1 MESPKVGRRTWDR
14 NGRRR
19 FRAWRQFAPNG
30 NRGGT
35 WPSAKLATVSTPEP
49 APAANPCWVLHDGA
63 AGNRRQALALADA
76 LGLPSREWRLQA
88 DPLTRWLA
96 PRQWLGRSG
105 GFGVEFEQALRD
117 SKPDL
122 VIGCGRLAALA
133 TRQARSRGI
142 RAVQI
147 LDPRIDPA
155 HWDLVIAPEHD
166 RLQGPNVLTLLGSLN
181 PVDEAWLAQARLQH
195 PALAALPA
203 PRTAVLLGGP
213 TRVVNFN
220 RGALE
225 VLLAKLEYSLQR
237 DGGSLVICGS
247 RRTPPA
253 WAPLLRERY
262 ASDGHRVWMD
272 ESDGENFYAGALAWA
287 DRIVVSPDS
296 VNMISE
302 ACATALPVSVAEPG
316 RATGRVRRFLDA
328 LLASGRIRA
337 LERDSGHPGS
347 TPLRET
353 ARVAAR
359 VRERLNL
366 R

>member
-1 MESPKVGRRTWDR
+1 MPVVL
-14 NGRRR
+14 
-19 FRAWRQFAPNG
+19 
-30 NRGGT
+30 RG
-35 WPSAKLATVSTPEP
+35 SAKLATVSTP
-49 APAANPCWVLHDGA
+49 APAAADKPCWVLHDGA

-76 LGLPSREWRLQA
+76 LGLAWREWRLQA
-88 DPLTRWLA
+88 DVLTRWMA
-96 PRQWLGRSG
+96 PRQWLERSG
-105 GFGVEFEQALRD
+105 GFGAEFDQALRE
-117 SKPDL
+117 SRPDL

-166 RLQGPNVLTLLGSLN
+166 GLQGPNVLTLCGSLN
-181 PVDEAWLAQARLQH
+181 PVDEAWLAQARLH
-195 PALAALPA
+195 HADLSALPS

-213 TRVVNFN
+213 TRAANFN

-225 VLLAKLEYSLQR
+225 VLLAKLEFQLQR
-237 DGGSLVICGS
+237 DGGSLMICGS

-253 WAPLLRERY
+253 WAPLLRARY
-262 ASDGHRVWMD
+262 ADDGHRVWMD
-272 ESDGENFYAGALAWA
+272 DRDGENFYAGALAWA
-287 DRIVVSPDS
+287 EHIVVSPDS

-302 ACATALPVSVAEPG
+302 ACATALPVFVAEPT
-316 RATGRVRRFLDA
+316 RATGRVRRFLDD
-328 LLASGRIRA
+328 LLARGRIRA
-337 LERDSGHPGS
+337 LERDSRDFLA

-353 ARVAAR
+353 PRIAVQ
-359 VRERLNL
+359 VRERLSL